1 MTLEKN
7 ILAPVQ
13 GPGID
18 DIARLADLLRDAGI
32 PSALWGVNAAGCYGG
47 GLCPLAARIL
57 RLSSMKLIKQGHTN
71 YYALMDVGRHS
82 PRPTNLPLV

>member
-47 GLCPLAARIL
+47 GLCPL
-57 RLSSMKLIKQGHTN
+57 
-71 YYALMDVGRHS
+71 VCHS
-82 PRPTNLPLV
+82 QP